1 MHGSQTMPSQSP
13 TERIVFIDTARFL
26 AMALVFYGH
35 FIERVM
41 YLKNPTAAA
50 QYKFI
55 YSFHMV
61 LFILLAGYVAK
72 QSDLSLPFGAF
83 VKRRILSRLL
93 PLVFFTAIFMLAAA
107 VFPGDFIHLK
117 LPSVQGYLDGLLN
130 TAFGLP
136 LFCVPS
142 WFLMLIF
149 SVEIVHY
156 WAFRVLTTD
165 ARIVAGIL
173 VFYVVGYLFNWRFDI
188 VNPLKGRV
196 IGWNYLFIHEA
207 IFMYAFYLLG
217 LYMRRQAFLRQV
229 TSLRVLITAAM
240 ATMLVVL
247 LTYRLNSGQF
257 SFPPLDA
264 VVILFSSHGHA
275 LWFPLTAL
283 AGCLMIL
290 LIARAVPSTWAPM
303 VWMGQN
309 TLILMC
315 LNGIFYHFVNPPVS
329 RWVVDHLPGAPL
341 ILSLAAMTITA
352 ASLAV
357 CMPLIVLLKRW
368 VPQLVGRP
376 AARGPL
382 LRNLV

>member
-1 MHGSQTMPSQSP
+1 MPYPSATQ
-13 TERIVFIDTARFL
+13 RIVFIDTARFL
-26 AMALVFYGH
+26 AMALVYYGH

-72 QSDLSLPFGAF
+72 ESDLSLPFGTF

-93 PLVFFTAIFMLAAA
+93 PLLFFTVVFMLAAA
-107 VFPGDFIHLK
+107 IFPGDFFHLE
-117 LPSVQGYLDGLLN
+117 LPSLQGYLDGLLN
-130 TAFGLP
+130 TAFGIP

-156 WAFRVLTTD
+156 WAFRLLTSD
-165 ARIVAGIL
+165 ARIVVGIL
-173 VFYVVGYLFNWRFDI
+173 VFYVAGYLFNWHFDI

-207 IFMYAFYLLG
+207 VFMYSFYLLG
-217 LYMRRQAFLRQV
+217 LYMRRKGFLNQAD
-229 TSLRVLITAAM
+229 SLKTLAPAA
-240 ATMLVVL
+240 AAALLVVV

-275 LWFPLTAL
+275 LWFPLTAV
-283 AGCLMIL
+283 AGCLMVL
-290 LIARAVPSTWAPM
+290 LVARGVPPTWIPVA
-303 VWMGQN
+303 WMGGN

-315 LNGIFYHFVNPPVS
+315 LNGIFYHFINPPAS
-329 RWVVDHLPGAPL
+329 QWVVDHLPANPL
-341 ILSLAAMTITA
+341 ILSLAALAITA
-352 ASLAV
+352 LSLAACV
-357 CMPLIVLLKRW
+357 PLIALLKRW

-376 AARGPL
+376 AERGPL
-382 LRNLV
+382 LGNLI

>member
-1 MHGSQTMPSQSP
+1 MPSQSS

-72 QSDLSLPFGAF
+72 ETDLSLPFGTF
-83 VKRRILSRLL
+83 VKRRMLSRLL
-93 PLVFFTAIFMLAAA
+93 PLVFFTVVFMLAAA
-107 VFPGDFIHLK
+107 VIPGDFIHLK

-130 TAFGLP
+130 TAFGIP

-156 WAFRVLTTD
+156 WTFRMLTSD
-165 ARIVAGIL
+165 ARIVAAIL
-173 VFYVVGYLFNWRFDI
+173 IFYVAGYLFNWHFDI

-207 IFMYAFYLLG
+207 VFMYAFYLLG
-217 LYMRRQAFLRQV
+217 HFMHRLGFLRQV
-229 TSLRVLITAAM
+229 NALCFLIPGATAA
-240 ATMLVVL
+240 MLVVL
-247 LTYRLNSGQF
+247 LTYRLNSGHF

-283 AGCLMIL
+283 SGSLMVL
-290 LIARAVPSTWAPM
+290 FIARALPPTWTPM
-303 VWMGQN
+303 IWMGQN

-329 RWVVDHLPGAPL
+329 RWVVEHLPGTPL
-341 ILSLAAMTITA
+341 ILSLAALAITA
-352 ASLAV
+352 ASLAA
-357 CMPLIVLLKRW
+357 CIPLIVLLKQW
-368 VPQLVGRP
+368 LPQLVGRP
-376 AARGPL
+376 TEKGPL
-382 LRNLV
+382 LFNLA